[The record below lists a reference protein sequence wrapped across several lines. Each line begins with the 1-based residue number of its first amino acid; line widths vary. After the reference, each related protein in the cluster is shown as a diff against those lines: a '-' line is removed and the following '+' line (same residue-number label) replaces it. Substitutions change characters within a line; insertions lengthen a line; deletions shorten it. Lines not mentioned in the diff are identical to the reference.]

1 MDQDFIRWAAS
12 FLLAEYNR
20 AWRYF
25 GSSTKVACALELE
38 PGEHFELAAWRLS
51 GAHKVVTLRSMK
63 QP

>member
-51 GAHKVVTLRSMK
+51 GAPMTTTSGRNELL
-63 QP
+63 